1 MVDLQV
7 NYLAVLVCAVVSF
20 VLGGLW
26 YSPLLFAKKWVAL
39 LGKTQEELQ
48 KASNPMM
55 YVIGFITGLIS
66 CFAISCV
73 VNAAGAATLVNGALI
88 GFLCWLGFA
97 GATSYNNQVNFVG
110 KPRGLWAIDSG
121 YNLASF
127 IIAGAILAVWK

>member
-1 MVDLQV
+1 MAEIQV
-7 NYLAVLVCAVVSF
+7 NYLAVLVCSVVTF
-20 VLGGLW
+20 LLGALW

-39 LGKTQEELQ
+39 LGKTAEELKQ
-48 KASNPMM
+48 ASNPMM
-55 YVIGFITGLIS
+55 YVIGFITGVIS

-73 VNAAGAATLVNGALI
+73 VSAAGATTVVNGALI
-88 GFLCWLGFA
+88 GILCWFGFA

-110 KPRGLWAIDSG
+110 KPAGLWAIDSG

>member
-7 NYLAVLVCAVVSF
+7 NYLAVLVCGVVSF

-73 VNAAGAATLVNGALI
+73 VNAAGATTLVNGALI

-110 KPRGLWAIDSG
+110 KPPSLWAIDSG